1 MSPPPPALP
10 PPVHRH
16 IPSKPA
22 HRHSSSLSAMPSPAT
37 GPALPIST
45 PLSRHSSLRSRPSRP
60 STRTG
65 SPVTGPRGSSLRSKA
80 VSAVS
85 PSRLPATDSVSYFP
99 PFEDMGSICSEGQG
113 SSSGQSEREKAGE
126 RDGEGDSAAR
136 ASSHRKKGSLGSI
149 AEFVS
154 ASISW
159 GLTPFA
165 YANTSQHS
173 NYCHETS
180 PPVPARPATSEE
192 AVEALSRKFTLS
204 KRRVLEPLSVCPQTE
219 DMVVREKEKVI
230 KGMHKRRMRSEC
242 EVETMVTAIGH
253 KGLEGKDDDEAV
265 VERLLDDA
273 QLSKQQAFAF
283 NRRPKPALQVPVPTL
298 PIWRYPMPSPPV
310 TSLCPDIPL
319 EAFSIAVDNPCS
331 PMTATSS
338 EVSST
343 FMTLE
348 ARTHLEDE
356 GRAKMEVEQVDCLA
370 ELQLKRELQ
379 PSISL
384 TERSSHRLF
393 DPSQAMPT
401 KPQPPYLS
409 CRVLGHEKYES
420 NLLGETGELKRI
432 RSGSSANSSD
442 TIKPQVAS

>member
-113 SSSGQSEREKAGE
+113 SSSGQSEREKASE
-126 RDGEGDSAAR
+126 RDEEGDSAAR
-136 ASSHRKKGSLGSI
+136 ANSHRKKGSLGSI

-173 NYCHETS
+173 NYCHETL

-242 EVETMVTAIGH
+242 EVETMVTAIGY

-265 VERLLDDA
+265 VERLLDDV
-273 QLSKQQAFAF
+273 SH
-283 NRRPKPALQVPVPTL
+283 
-298 PIWRYPMPSPPV
+298 
-310 TSLCPDIPL
+310 SLLHCIGL
-319 EAFSIAVDNPCS
+319 
-331 PMTATSS
+331 
-338 EVSST
+338 
-343 FMTLE
+343 
-348 ARTHLEDE
+348 
-356 GRAKMEVEQVDCLA
+356 
-370 ELQLKRELQ
+370 
-379 PSISL
+379 
-384 TERSSHRLF
+384 
-393 DPSQAMPT
+393 
-401 KPQPPYLS
+401 
-409 CRVLGHEKYES
+409 
-420 NLLGETGELKRI
+420 
-432 RSGSSANSSD
+432 
-442 TIKPQVAS
+442 

>member
-1 MSPPPPALP
+1 
-10 PPVHRH
+10 
-16 IPSKPA
+16 
-22 HRHSSSLSAMPSPAT
+22 MPSPAT

-113 SSSGQSEREKAGE
+113 SSSGQSEREKASE
-126 RDGEGDSAAR
+126 RDEEGDSAAR
-136 ASSHRKKGSLGSI
+136 ASSHRKMGSLGSI

-242 EVETMVTAIGH
+242 EVETMVTAIGY

-283 NRRPKPALQVPVPTL
+283 NRRPKPALQVPIPTL

-338 EVSST
+338 EASSN

-393 DPSQAMPT
+393 DPSQATPR

-409 CRVLGHEKYES
+409 CRVLGHEKCES

-442 TIKPQVAS
+442 TIKPQKSSQLAVLHGPTSTITAVMIS